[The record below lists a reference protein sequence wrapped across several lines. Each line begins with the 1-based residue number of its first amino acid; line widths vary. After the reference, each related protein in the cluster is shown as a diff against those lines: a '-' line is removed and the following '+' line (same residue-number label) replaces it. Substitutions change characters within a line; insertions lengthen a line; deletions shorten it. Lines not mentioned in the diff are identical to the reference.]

1 MSLAADIATYDAGH
15 HPDRRHFGRQR
26 LVPGMVTRA
35 TRQTALRL
43 FASPL
48 YRYTLLG
55 RTPADLRILPAD
67 PWPGDGLRG
76 REVID
81 GTFTIAGQALRRG
94 HPVWWPRGASEDFLA
109 GMHGFAWLRDLRAAG
124 GGAARQRARDLIT
137 DWIERHPGWTD
148 LAWRPDVLSTRVINW
163 LVGVDFFG
171 QDADAGFRR
180 ALLDSLAR
188 QARHLSRTV
197 PGDLAGSDLILAIK
211 GLIYLGLCLPG
222 GDARLRRGVRLL
234 DRELARQVLADGGHV
249 ERSPST
255 HLTVLRHLVEIRGLL
270 RDAGHDMP
278 TGLQGAIDRMAPVL
292 RLYRHGDG
300 KLALF
305 NDSHEDEGW
314 RIDLVLRQ
322 ADSKGRPPPQ
332 APHTGFQRLQAG
344 RTLLLVDAGAPSPAG
359 LDRHA
364 HAGLLSVE
372 LSVGKE
378 RMIVNCGAH
387 PGSHPTWTEALRATA
402 AHSTVTIDDTNAAE
416 VLPDGG
422 IGRRPRRV
430 ACRRE
435 TADGNIWLE
444 AQHDGYRQSFGL
456 VHQRRLFLAAGGDDL
471 RGEDSLR
478 PATQGLA
485 GRTGGRHVAIRF
497 HLHPTVQATRL
508 QEPAAARIQLPSGLG
523 WRLRANAGTLD
534 LVESVYMGQDGLLQR
549 SRQIVITTPVL
560 ADGVVVKWSL
570 RREARA

>member
-1 MSLAADIATYDAGH
+1 MSLAADIVGYDAA
-15 HPDRRHFGRQR
+15 DRRAAGRGG
-26 LVPGMVTRA
+26 PGPATRA
-35 TRQTALRL
+35 LRRML
-43 FASPL
+43 LRVFASPV

-55 RTPADLRILPAD
+55 RVPSDLRVLPHD

-76 REVID
+76 REVVD

-109 GMHGFAWLRDLRAAG
+109 GMHGFVWLRDLRAAG
-124 GGAARQRARDLIT
+124 GDAARLRARDLIA

-148 LAWRPDVLSTRVINW
+148 LAWRPDVLSTRVVNW
-163 LVGVDFFG
+163 LAGFDFYA
-171 QDADAGFRR
+171 QDADPAFHT
-180 ALLDSLAR
+180 ALFASLAR
-188 QARHLSRTV
+188 QARHLTRTV

-222 GDARLRRGVRLL
+222 GDARLQRGMRLL
-234 DRELARQVLADGGHV
+234 EREIDRQVLADGGHV

-255 HLTVLRHLVEIRGLL
+255 HLAVLRHLVELRGLL
-270 RDAGHDMP
+270 RDAGCDMP
-278 TGLQGAIDRMAPVL
+278 EALLRAIDRMAPVM

-314 RIDLVLRQ
+314 RIDLVLQQ
-322 ADSKGRPPPQ
+322 ADAKGRPPPQ

-344 RTLLLVDAGAPSPAG
+344 RTLLLMDVGEPSPPG

-364 HAGLLSVE
+364 HAGLMSFE
-372 LSVGKE
+372 MSVGKE

-430 ACRRE
+430 HCRRE
-435 TADGNIWLE
+435 TADGNTWLE
-444 AQHDGYRQSFGL
+444 AWHDGYRQPFGL

-478 PATQGLA
+478 PATRALE
-485 GRTGGRHVAIRF
+485 GRTGGRHFSIRF
-497 HLHPTVQATRL
+497 HLHPSVRVSL
-508 QEPAAARIQLPSGLG
+508 IRERAAALIRLPSGLG
-523 WRLRANAGTLD
+523 WRLRANAGALD
-534 LVESVYMGQDGLLQR
+534 LVESVYMGQGGLLQR
-549 SRQIVITTPVL
+549 TRQIVITAPLV
-560 ADGVVVKWSL
+560 ADGAQVKWSL
-570 RREARA
+570 RREIRE